1 MATVLPDLISPH
13 QVAFIKGRKIQD
25 HIALA
30 HELTQSL
37 QKGAKGKGICLKLDI
52 SKAFDKL
59 SWDFLFK
66 ALDFFR
72 FSRAWSSLIH
82 ECVCSSKGYVL
93 INREP
98 TSYFAVGSGLRQE
111 DPLSPY
117 LFILAEEILSQNID
131 YLVSQQYVTPI
142 YRAPASPSICHL
154 MFADDILLFFKAF
167 PRSIKAIKEI
177 LEAYQLAAGQHFNLR
192 KSHVLFGNRRQSFK
206 VRVSRSLGISQA
218 FFPVKYLGVPLV
230 IGSPKAQ
237 YFESLKDSF
246 RQRLFG

>member
-52 SKAFDKL
+52 PKAFDKL

-82 ECVCSSKGYVL
+82 ECVCSSKGSVL

-98 TSYFAVGSGLRQE
+98 TSYFAMGSGLRQE

-117 LFILAEEILSQNID
+117 LFIL
-131 YLVSQQYVTPI
+131 
-142 YRAPASPSICHL
+142 R
-154 MFADDILLFFKAF
+154 K
-167 PRSIKAIKEI
+167 RS
-177 LEAYQLAAGQHFNLR
+177 
-192 KSHVLFGNRRQSFK
+192 SV
-206 VRVSRSLGISQA
+206 
-218 FFPVKYLGVPLV
+218 
-230 IGSPKAQ
+230 
-237 YFESLKDSF
+237 
-246 RQRLFG
+246 